1 VPPGFEAIFS
11 QGFSKLVQ
19 GDMVSAAHMLIP
31 QLENALRH
39 VLNNRRSNTAKLN
52 VDLTQED
59 QSLKQLLS
67 NYWREIEQVF
77 GVDNTYL
84 FHILFN
90 LKGGPMLRHEVAHGK
105 LSTAQCYEPSCI
117 YACWFIFHLTCVPLA
132 PQWNSVMA
140 GAIQENAS

>member
-1 VPPGFEAIFS
+1 MSRCQLIDERHFEPIVCSSGFVPPGFEAIFS

-67 NYWREIEQVF
+67 NYWR
-77 GVDNTYL
+77 
-84 FHILFN
+84 
-90 LKGGPMLRHEVAHGK
+90 K
-105 LSTAQCYEPSCI
+105 
-117 YACWFIFHLTCVPLA
+117 
-132 PQWNSVMA
+132 
-140 GAIQENAS
+140 